1 MGRKRTR
8 QRNHVYLCIAVVMCF
23 TVIGC
28 ATGVDI
34 VEPPKETTPA
44 GSDVHRDLAN
54 ARRELAAARRRDL
67 AEGRRLLAAGDY
79 QSALRINETVLKTS
93 AGKPPADE
101 ALFNIGIIFAHP
113 GNKSRDYQRS
123 IVSFRRLVKEYPQS
137 PLADQASMWAGVLEE
152 NIKLRRASSE
162 AQQEN
167 ARLKQIIE
175 KSKAVDVEIE
185 EKKREETR

>member
-1 MGRKRTR
+1 VGRKRTR
-8 QRNHVYLCIAVVMCF
+8 QRNHVHLCIAVVMCF
-23 TVIGC
+23 AIIGC
-28 ATGVDI
+28 AAGGDI
-34 VEPPKETTPA
+34 IEPPKETVPA
-44 GSDVHRDLAN
+44 RPDVHRDLAD
-54 ARRELAAARRRDL
+54 ARRDFAAARRRDL
-67 AEGRRLLAAGDY
+67 ADARRLLAAGDY

-113 GNKSRDYQRS
+113 GNRGRDYQRS
-123 IVSFRRLVKEYPQS
+123 ITSFRRLAKEYPQS
-137 PLADQASMWAGVLEE
+137 PLADQASLWAGVLEE

-162 AQQEN
+162 ALQEN

>member
-23 TVIGC
+23 AVIGC
-28 ATGVDI
+28 AAEGDI
-34 VEPPKETTPA
+34 IEPPKESVPA
-44 GSDVHRDLAN
+44 SPDVHRDLAD
-54 ARRELAAARRRDL
+54 ARRDFAAARRRDL
-67 AEGRRLLAAGDY
+67 ADARRLLAAGDY

-113 GNKSRDYQRS
+113 GNRSRDYQRS
-123 IVSFRRLVKEYPQS
+123 IVSFRRLVKEYPRS
-137 PLADQASMWAGVLEE
+137 PLADQASIWAGVLED
-152 NIKLRRASSE
+152 NIKLRRALSE

-167 ARLKQIIE
+167 TRLKQIIE

>member
-1 MGRKRTR
+1 
-8 QRNHVYLCIAVVMCF
+8 MCF
-23 TVIGC
+23 AVIGC
-28 ATGVDI
+28 AAGGDI
-34 VEPPKETTPA
+34 VEPPNETVPA
-44 GSDVHRDLAN
+44 RPNVHRDLAD
-54 ARRELAAARRRDL
+54 ARRDFAAARRRDL
-67 AEGRRLLAAGDY
+67 ADARRLLAAGDY

-113 GNKSRDYQRS
+113 GNRNRDYQRS

-137 PLADQASMWAGVLEE
+137 ALADQASIWAGVLEE
-152 NIKLRRASSE
+152 NIKLRRSSSE

-175 KSKAVDVEIE
+175 KSKAVDIQME

>member
-1 MGRKRTR
+1 MGRERTR

-23 TVIGC
+23 AVIGC
-28 ATGVDI
+28 AAGGDI
-34 VEPPKETTPA
+34 VEPPNETVPA
-44 GSDVHRDLAN
+44 GPDVQRDLAD
-54 ARRELAAARRRDL
+54 ARRDFAAARRRDL

-113 GNKSRDYQRS
+113 GNRSRDYQRS

-137 PLADQASMWAGVLEE
+137 PLADQATVWAGVLEE

-162 AQQEN
+162 ALQEN
-167 ARLKQIIE
+167 TRLKQIIE